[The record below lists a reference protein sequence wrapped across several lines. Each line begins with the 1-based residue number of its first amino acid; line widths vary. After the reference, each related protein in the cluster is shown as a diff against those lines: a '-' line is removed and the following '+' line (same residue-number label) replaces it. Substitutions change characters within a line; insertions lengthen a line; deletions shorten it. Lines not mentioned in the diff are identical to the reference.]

1 MISHK
6 TEGFSERW
14 PTDASTSHDH
24 HEAAVVGVAN
34 VSAGIN
40 KSIHV
45 QAPLAPPM
53 EPEQRERPRTPRD
66 RLQGS
71 SQSAGSKP
79 SGMSMFQMTWPF
91 DLTVI
96 EGLAFGCFH
105 SFSRTS
111 SGRSRK

>member
-1 MISHK
+1 MISQK

-45 QAPLAPPM
+45 QAPLAPPK
-53 EPEQRERPRTPRD
+53 EPQQRERPSTPRD

-71 SQSAGSKP
+71 PQSADSKP
-79 SGMSMFQMTWPF
+79 SGMFQMTWPF
-91 DLTVI
+91 ALTVN